1 MFGVSSPAVLLLLV
15 CVSAVGDTRAFVT
28 FPLAVPQPA
37 HAQPAISAAP
47 DASPPGAIMQRVIP
61 FPFEVVLDAWTN
73 GPPDPNCL
81 KQEPF
86 EDSESGGEAVL
97 KQLLYTKN
105 PLPLLLRSTLV
116 PPLAVCL
123 AFRCCVSAAIG
134 I

>member
-1 MFGVSSPAVLLLLV
+1 MSSPAVLLLLV
-15 CVSAVGDTRAFVT
+15 CVSAVGDTRAFVA
-28 FPLAVPQPA
+28 FPVATKPA
-37 HAQPAISAAP
+37 HAQPSISTAAP
-47 DASPPGAIMQRVIP
+47 DASPPAIMQRVIP

-86 EDSESGGEAVL
+86 EDSVTGGEAVL

-116 PPLAVCL
+116 TPQPPA
-123 AFRCCVSAAIG
+123 
-134 I
+134 